1 MMSNQFDR
9 ISQDIVWAIQEG
21 VAASYSE
28 LHSILRV
35 YPATSVA
42 SAVNSLLDRGA
53 LSLGTS
59 GFEILSMKGQ
69 NADREA
75 VPAPAQEEKP
85 EMPLPELSDSVLS
98 PGAEEEAE
106 KGNVVAT
113 DGSTVEGVLTGE
125 LFDPDEGE
133 VGAKE
138 AEIGVRKAEIDEAD
152 ELPRLLEESTGSIL
166 TLTPISF
173 LGLPDHLLRDL
184 SSQGI
189 GAVYQLVERLSQLGS
204 VIGKDRLAV
213 VLKRLAD
220 LAGDPPVKLSTDDR
234 RQLSILSGSNLIYFD
249 WFGVM
254 CSNIP
259 SELDKH
265 EIFERLADK
274 SYNVHYDEPFS
285 FAEFRSDFQQNSIAA
300 DQKLFETFKRK
311 GYPVN
316 GDAFHVIMLPTV
328 EDMLDEG
335 AYDDPNELAHDCL
348 KTFVDRRTTENACF
362 GLLRDKFLALK
373 EKTDGVGSSERIQV
387 GGDECFSRAA
397 RRLEELESCCVFDE
411 EALTLQCL
419 SDSAAKQRNIW

>member
-1 MMSNQFDR
+1 MSSQFDR
-9 ISQDIVWAIQEG
+9 ISEDIVWAIQEG

-42 SAVNSLLDRGA
+42 SAVNSLLDCGA
-53 LSLGTS
+53 LSLGAS
-59 GFEILSMKGQ
+59 GFEILSMRGKDE
-69 NADREA
+69 DRETVSA
-75 VPAPAQEEKP
+75 STSEEKP
-85 EMPLPELSDSVLS
+85 EMPLPESSDSVLS
-98 PGAEEEAE
+98 PGAEGEAE
-106 KGNVVAT
+106 KGNVAAT
-113 DGSTVEGVLTGE
+113 DAPTVEGVLTGE

-133 VGAKE
+133 VDAK
-138 AEIGVRKAEIDEAD
+138 KAEIDEAD
-152 ELPRLLEESTGSIL
+152 GLLRLLEESTGSIL

-184 SSQGI
+184 SSHGI
-189 GAVYQLVERLSQLGS
+189 GAVYQLVERLYQLGS

-285 FAEFRSDFQQNSIAA
+285 FAEFRSDYQQNSIAA

-348 KTFVDRRTTENACF
+348 KTFVDRITTENACF

-387 GGDECFSRAA
+387 GGDECFFRAA
-397 RRLEELESCCVFDE
+397 RRLEELEPCCVFDE